1 MAEGR
6 VPGRGVTAA
15 AYRPS
20 RSEAPVPAALL
31 ATVALGWLLTAE
43 RMSGMEAMPG
53 GELGEPGWFA
63 VS

>member
-1 MAEGR
+1 M
-6 VPGRGVTAA
+6 TAA
-15 AYRPS
+15 VYRPS